1 MMWDGKREAKLSNAI
16 WLIKHKITGEI
27 VFEYGTYQGNKKKAF
42 FNSFKYAEEALNKY
56 IKNPDMYF
64 IVAWKGGAE

>member
-1 MMWDGKREAKLSNAI
+1 MMWDGKRGAKLSNTI
-16 WLIKHKITGEI
+16 WLIKHKITGEF
-27 VFEYGTYQGNKKKAF
+27 VFEYSTYQGNKKKAF

-64 IVAWKGGAE
+64 IVAWKGGDE